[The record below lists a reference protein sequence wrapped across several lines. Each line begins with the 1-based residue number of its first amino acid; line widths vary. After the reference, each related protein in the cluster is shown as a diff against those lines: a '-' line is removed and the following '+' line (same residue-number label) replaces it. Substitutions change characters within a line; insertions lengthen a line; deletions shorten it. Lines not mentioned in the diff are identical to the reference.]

1 MKALEENACLFPI
14 SYSLSIFTLTKVKIS
29 DMEEILS
36 KLSTCIEFG
45 KLNRDSKYPAS
56 MIGQDGVIELT
67 KIALD
72 DQINPEKILN
82 EGMMPGMQRVGIKF
96 RDGKIFL
103 PEVLI
108 AAKAMT
114 GAMELLKPY
123 FQSGEVKLKGK
134 VIVGTVAGDLHD
146 IGKNI
151 VKMVL
156 EGGGW
161 QVIDLGVNVTADKFL
176 SAAKENDVRII
187 GLSALLTTTM
197 QNMEMVIAKL
207 KEEIKDAFVI
217 IGGAP
222 VSQAFADKI
231 NADKYFP
238 DPQSMLDFINKN
250 FTA

>member
-1 MKALEENACLFPI
+1 MQ
-14 SYSLSIFTLTKVKIS
+14 
-29 DMEEILS
+29 EILNQIS
-36 KLSTCIEFG
+36 ICIEFG
-45 KLNRDSKYPAS
+45 KVNKDSKYPSS
-56 MIGQDGVIELT
+56 MIGLDGAVELT
-67 KIALD
+67 KTAL
-72 DQINPEKILN
+72 QQNIPAEKILN
-82 EGMMPGMQRVGIKF
+82 EGMMPGMQRVGVKF

-108 AAKAMT
+108 AAKAMS

-123 FQSGEVKLKGK
+123 FQSGEVKHKGK

-161 QVIDLGVNVTADKFL
+161 QVIDLGVNVNAEKFV
-176 SAAKENDVRII
+176 SAAKEYNVKIV

-197 QNMEMVIAKL
+197 QNMATIISKL
-207 KEEIKDAFVI
+207 KEEVKDIFVI

-222 VSQAFADKI
+222 VSQSFADSIK
-231 NADKYFP
+231 ADKYFP
-238 DPQSMLDFINKN
+238 DPQAMLDYLNQN
-250 FTA
+250 FTD

>member
-1 MKALEENACLFPI
+1 MQ
-14 SYSLSIFTLTKVKIS
+14 
-29 DMEEILS
+29 EILNQIS
-36 KLSTCIEFG
+36 ICIEFG
-45 KLNRDSKYPAS
+45 KVNKDSKYPSS
-56 MIGQDGVIELT
+56 MIGLDGAVELT
-67 KIALD
+67 KTAL
-72 DQINPEKILN
+72 QQNIPAEKILN
-82 EGMMPGMQRVGIKF
+82 EGMMPGMQRVGVKF

-108 AAKAMT
+108 AAKAMS

-123 FQSGEVKLKGK
+123 FQSGEVKHKGK

-161 QVIDLGVNVTADKFL
+161 QVIDLGVNVNAEKFV
-176 SAAKENDVRII
+176 SAAKENHVTIV

-197 QNMEMVIAKL
+197 QNMATIISKL
-207 KEEIKDAFVI
+207 KEEVKDIFVI

-222 VSQAFADKI
+222 VSQSFADSIK
-231 NADKYFP
+231 ADKYFP
-238 DPQSMLDFINKN
+238 DPQAMLDYLNQN
-250 FTA
+250 FTD

>member
-1 MKALEENACLFPI
+1 MQ
-14 SYSLSIFTLTKVKIS
+14 
-29 DMEEILS
+29 EILNQIS
-36 KLSTCIEFG
+36 ICIEFG
-45 KLNRDSKYPAS
+45 KVNKDSKYPSS
-56 MIGQDGVIELT
+56 MIGLDGAVELT
-67 KIALD
+67 KTAL
-72 DQINPEKILN
+72 QQNIPAEKILN
-82 EGMMPGMQRVGIKF
+82 EGMMPGMQRVGVKF

-108 AAKAMT
+108 AAKAMS

-123 FQSGEVKLKGK
+123 FQSGEVKHKGK

-161 QVIDLGVNVTADKFL
+161 QVIDLGVNVNAEKFV
-176 SAAKENDVRII
+176 SAAKEYNVKIV

-197 QNMEMVIAKL
+197 QNMAAIISKL
-207 KEEIKDAFVI
+207 KEEVKDIFVI

-222 VSQAFADKI
+222 VSQSFADSIK
-231 NADKYFP
+231 ADKYFP
-238 DPQSMLDFINKN
+238 DPQAMLDYLNQN
-250 FTA
+250 FTD